1 MKFDFSLNDFLD
13 TFESWL
19 DGSNGIS
26 CFTITQLQHI
36 YNLLA
41 NSINYEKSDSSSRIR
56 QLITSRSF
64 IFLPS
69 VFDTNNRVDFESRA
83 FTGRFY
89 SPAELFWHDP
99 TGLFTKY
106 SSTELVSMPLFL
118 EPIYAP
124 QNAKTDHIRQIFTN
138 EFGVTVMP
146 TIEDYMGLLEHV
158 CALSDMDKSPF
169 GDEEILQHVFAL
181 YETLTKLC
189 IEFSQADSQEVNI
202 VDTVRDEFNSLIKDK
217 RVIPCYSG
225 QKIKWE
231 SLNQSNVPCLA
242 DADLDLAEKFAN
254 EINVVVTNATSSSSD
269 SSEMFLSMCRFD
281 SSRLSHELAVFW
293 LDLLQLSRFS
303 SLVIL
308 DLENITES
316 LMEAP
321 ADVQNRC
328 RRLVPFVQSFLY
340 SVPECRPIYDKLK
353 SVDIKNRLD
362 KLKIYRLGIKN
373 LKILFKIK
381 LIKDF
386 F

>member
-1 MKFDFSLNDFLD
+1 MKYDFLLNDFLD
-13 TFESWL
+13 TFELWL

-26 CFTITQLQHI
+26 CFTLTQLYHI

-41 NSINYEKSDSSSRIR
+41 NSINYERSESTRIR
-56 QLITSRSF
+56 QLIASRPF

-69 VFDTNNRVDFESRA
+69 VFDTNNRVDFESKA

-89 SPAELFWHDP
+89 SPVELFWHDP

-138 EFGVTVMP
+138 EFGVAVMP
-146 TIEDYMGLLEHV
+146 TIDDYVALLEHV

-169 GDEEILQHVFAL
+169 GGDEILQHVFAL

-189 IEFSQADSQEVNI
+189 IEFSQADSQQDENNQI
-202 VDTVRDEFNSLIKDK
+202 VDAVRDEFNSLIKDK

-254 EINVVVTNATSSSSD
+254 EINVVVTNAASSSSD
-269 SSEMFLSMCRFD
+269 SSETFLAMCRFD
-281 SSRLSHELAVFW
+281 SSRLSHELAAFW

-308 DLENITES
+308 DLENITEN

-321 ADVQNRC
+321 ADVQNKC

-353 SVDIKNRLD
+353 SVEVKNRLD

-373 LKILFKIK
+373 F
-381 LIKDF
+381 
-386 F
+386 